1 MNRLPN
7 SASALACTAHA
18 LNLIEKRTLT
28 HEEMKALNREVHDY
42 FQQHVN
48 PGFLEYRKSVTAG
61 GDYGAVEW
69 QAGGLNTLV
78 DTQGQEFLDCLGGF
92 GIFNVGHRNP
102 VVVSAVE
109 NQLAKQP
116 LHSQELLDP
125 LRAMLAKTL
134 AALTPGK
141 LKYSF
146 FCNSGTES
154 VEAAIKLA
162 KAYQSPR
169 GKFTFVAASGAFHGK
184 SLGAL
189 SATAKA
195 AFRKPFMPLLPG
207 FRHVP
212 FGNIDALRELLSECK
227 KTGDDVAAV
236 ILEPIQ
242 GEAGVIVPPPGYLKE
257 VRKICDEHNLP
268 LILDEIQ
275 TGMGRTGTMWRC
287 EAEDVVPDVMTFG
300 KAFGGG
306 VMPITGF
313 ICRPHMWSQPLIDN
327 PYLLGSTTFGGNP
340 VCCSAA
346 IATIRYMLAH
356 DIPGQCR
363 DKGALLKK
371 GLEDMAAKYPT
382 VVKEVRGVG
391 MMLAVEFY
399 SDEIGYEF
407 SKEMY
412 NHKVIIAG
420 TLNNAETIR
429 FEPPGVLT
437 EEEIA
442 TVIQAAHESAAKAK
456 EVMKL

>member
-1 MNRLPN
+1 
-7 SASALACTAHA
+7 
-18 LNLIEKRTLT
+18 
-28 HEEMKALNREVHDY
+28 
-42 FQQHVN
+42 
-48 PGFLEYRKSVTAG
+48 
-61 GDYGAVEW
+61 
-69 QAGGLNTLV
+69 
-78 DTQGQEFLDCLGGF
+78 
-92 GIFNVGHRNP
+92 
-102 VVVSAVE
+102 
-109 NQLAKQP
+109 
-116 LHSQELLDP
+116 
-125 LRAMLAKTL
+125 
-134 AALTPGK
+134 
-141 LKYSF
+141 
-146 FCNSGTES
+146 
-154 VEAAIKLA
+154 
-162 KAYQSPR
+162 
-169 GKFTFVAASGAFHGK
+169 
-184 SLGAL
+184 
-189 SATAKA
+189 
-195 AFRKPFMPLLPG
+195 
-207 FRHVP
+207 
-212 FGNIDALRELLSECK
+212 
-227 KTGDDVAAV
+227 
-236 ILEPIQ
+236 
-242 GEAGVIVPPPGYLKE
+242 
-257 VRKICDEHNLP
+257 
-268 LILDEIQ
+268 
-275 TGMGRTGTMWRC
+275 MGRTGTMWRC